1 MEEAK
6 KLDWTITELMNL
18 TRNELCEL
26 SDQLLKALGNFETS
40 SLERAHAL
48 TSLNNIR
55 RVMQLPNIRL
65 RDFVH
70 IGREQCARQARS
82 ASRYT
87 LPWILAQGMALILI
101 VIS

>member
-70 IGREQCARQARS
+70 IGANNAPVRRGRQAATRC
-82 ASRYT
+82 RGYW
-87 LPWILAQGMALILI
+87 LKGWR
-101 VIS
+101 